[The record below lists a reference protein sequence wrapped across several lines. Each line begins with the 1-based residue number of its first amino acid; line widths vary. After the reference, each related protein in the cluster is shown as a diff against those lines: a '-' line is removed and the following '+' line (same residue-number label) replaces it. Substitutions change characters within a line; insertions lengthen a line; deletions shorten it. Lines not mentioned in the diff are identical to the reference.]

1 MKLIKLTLFNNK
13 TTIYINVEMI
23 GSLNEIEEKDFNREP
38 KKYTSVGH
46 ITHNNGGFKVIE
58 SVKEIAKLII
68 NSGNGL
74 ANIIK
79 E

>member
-1 MKLIKLTLFNNK
+1 MKLIKLTSFNTK
-13 TTIYINVEMI
+13 MPIYINVEMI
-23 GSLNEIEEKDFNREP
+23 GSLSEVEEKDFNREP

-46 ITHNNGGFKVIE
+46 LTHNNGGFKVTE
-58 SVKEIAKLII
+58 SIKEIAKKII
-68 NSGNGL
+68 NAGNGL

>member
-1 MKLIKLTLFNNK
+1 MKLIKLTLFNSK
-13 TTIYINVEMI
+13 TPIYINVEMI
-23 GSLNEIEEKDFNREP
+23 GSLNEVEEKDFNRKP

-58 SVKEIAKLII
+58 SIKEIAKLII

>member
-1 MKLIKLTLFNNK
+1 MRLIKLTSFNTK
-13 TTIYINVEMI
+13 MPIYINVEMI
-23 GSLNEIEEKDFNREP
+23 GSLSEVEEKDFNREL

-46 ITHNNGGFKVIE
+46 LTHNNGGFKVIE
-58 SVKEIAKLII
+58 SVKEIAKKII

>member
-1 MKLIKLTLFNNK
+1 MRFIKLTSFHTK
-13 TTIYINVEMI
+13 TPIYINVEMI
-23 GSLNEIEEKDFNREP
+23 GDLSEVEEKDFNREP
-38 KKYTSVGH
+38 KKYTNIGYL
-46 ITHNNGGFKVIE
+46 THNNGGYKVIE

>member
-1 MKLIKLTLFNNK
+1 MRFIKLTLFNNK
-13 TTIYINVEMI
+13 TPIYINVEMI
-23 GSLNEIEEKDFNREP
+23 GDLSEVEEKDFNREP
-38 KKYTSVGH
+38 KKYTNIGH
-46 ITHNNGGFKVIE
+46 LTHNNGGYKVIE

>member
-1 MKLIKLTLFNNK
+1 MRFIKLTSFHTK
-13 TTIYINVEMI
+13 TPIYINVEMI
-23 GSLNEIEEKDFNREP
+23 GDLSEVEEKDFNREP
-38 KKYTSVGH
+38 KKYTSIGH
-46 ITHNNGGFKVIE
+46 LTHNNGGYKVIE

>member
-1 MKLIKLTLFNNK
+1 MRLIKLTSFNTK
-13 TTIYINVEMI
+13 MPIYINVEMI
-23 GSLNEIEEKDFNREP
+23 GSLSEVEEKDFNREP

-46 ITHNNGGFKVIE
+46 LTHNNGGFKVTE
-58 SVKEIAKLII
+58 SIKEIAKKII
-68 NSGNGL
+68 NAGNGL